1 MDRNIRAATAAHP
14 YSDRTL
20 TDERFALA
28 AAVVILLAALLA
40 LGAVAFTVAAVVGGA
55 A

>member
-1 MDRNIRAATAAHP
+1 MDRNIRSATAAHP

-20 TDERFALA
+20 SDERYALA
-28 AAVVILLAALLA
+28 AAVVILVAALVA
-40 LGAVAFTVAAVVGGA
+40 LGAVTTTVALVIGGA